1 MPATANASPVT
12 LSHIVSA
19 RLRIEGSVG
28 NFSCRESKALSA
40 LCGCTVFTKREY
52 LQQTGSFKERGACN
66 ALMQLSPAQRAT
78 GVIAASAGNHA
89 LAMSYHGQRLHIP
102 VTVVMPTFAP
112 LIKQTRCLQLGAEV
126 ILRGAD
132 IGEAKDYAD
141 TLVRSKGYT
150 YIHGFDGLEVI
161 AGQGTVGL
169 EIIEQVPDLDA
180 IICPVGGGG
189 LIAGLSL
196 AVKETKPHIKV
207 IGVEPEHAPS
217 FALSLAAG
225 KPVRAE
231 MKPTLADGLAVPQV
245 GDNAFAVAQSRVDE
259 LVLVSE
265 EEIALA
271 ILRLVELEK
280 GVVEGAGATPLAAL
294 LSGKLNHLKG
304 QRVALVLC
312 GGNIDPAVLGRVIE
326 HGLVVDGRLA
336 RFTVQIS
343 DRPGGLQEF
352 AAAVASTGASIKQ
365 VEHERAFAV
374 VDISR
379 VHVRATVEVRD
390 HAHIQHLYAALEA
403 RGMQVIVAGRSVS

>member
-1 MPATANASPVT
+1 MLATAQALPVT
-12 LSHIVSA
+12 LSHIVAA
-19 RLRIEGSVG
+19 RMRIEGAVG
-28 NFSCRESKALSA
+28 NFACRESRALSA

-66 ALMQLSPAQRAT
+66 ALLQLSQAQRNK

-89 LAMSYHGQRLHIP
+89 LALAYHGQRLGIP

-112 LIKQTRCLQLGAEV
+112 LIKQTRCRQLGGEV
-126 ILRGAD
+126 ILRGMD
-132 IGEAKDYAD
+132 IAEAKDFAD
-141 TLVRSKGYT
+141 TLVDSKGYT
-150 YIHGFDGLEVI
+150 YIHGFDGLDVI
-161 AGQGTVGL
+161 AGQGTIGL

-189 LIAGLSL
+189 LIAGVAL

-217 FALSLAAG
+217 FAQSLAAG
-225 KPVRAE
+225 APMRAS
-231 MKPTLADGLAVPQV
+231 MKPTLADGLAVPRI
-245 GDNAFAVAQSRVDE
+245 GENAFAIAQSRVDE

-294 LSGKLNHLKG
+294 LCGKLQHLKDK
-304 QRVALVLC
+304 RVAIVLC

-379 VHVRATVEVRD
+379 VHVLATVEVRD
-390 HAHIQHLYAALEA
+390 HAHIESLFATLES
-403 RGMQVIVAGRSVS
+403 RGMQVVARER